1 MKNNERE
8 NMIRKLRVTEA
19 VTLRDRDPDDTLGVA
34 DRDEAKAVLK
44 KLQQKL
50 NRHQEVLYA
59 ESRRSL
65 LVVLQAMDT
74 GGKDSTIRHVFGPVN
89 PQGVRVTSFKAPNEM
104 ERAHDY
110 LWRIHHNAPA
120 RGMIRIFNRSHYED
134 VLIVRVHKL
143 VPLKELNR
151 RYGQINAFEKHLAE
165 NGVTIVKLFLH
176 IGKEEQKRRLQKRLD
191 RRECG
196 LTSSTATSP

>member
-19 VTLRDRDPDDTLGVA
+19 VTLRDRDPDDTLGMA